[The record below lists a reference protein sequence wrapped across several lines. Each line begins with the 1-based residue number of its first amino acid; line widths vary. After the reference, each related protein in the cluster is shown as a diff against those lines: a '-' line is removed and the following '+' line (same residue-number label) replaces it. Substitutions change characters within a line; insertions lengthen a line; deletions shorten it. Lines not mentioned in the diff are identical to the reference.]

1 LLNVFTSHLRQ
12 GSSLPSPAI
21 DTDKLII
28 DEGDIVTAGGVMAW
42 VDLGLKLIERFLSPT
57 IMLSTARY
65 LLVDAG
71 GRQQRFYSSFAPR
84 MGHGDKCVLKLQ
96 HWLHKHSS
104 ESIAIPAMAARVNQG
119 VRTFLRRFHKATGMT
134 PTQYVQ
140 QLHVLKAR
148 ESLEFSRL
156 TVNEIAWTVGYED
169 SGSFRRVFRGVVG
182 LSPMDYRRRFGVA
195 VER

>member
-1 LLNVFTSHLRQ
+1 
-12 GSSLPSPAI
+12 
-21 DTDKLII
+21 
-28 DEGDIVTAGGVMAW
+28 
-42 VDLGLKLIERFLSPT
+42 
-57 IMLSTARY
+57 
-65 LLVDAG
+65 
-71 GRQQRFYSSFAPR
+71 
-84 MGHGDKCVLKLQ
+84 
-96 HWLHKHSS
+96 
-104 ESIAIPAMAARVNQG
+104 
-119 VRTFLRRFHKATGMT
+119 MT